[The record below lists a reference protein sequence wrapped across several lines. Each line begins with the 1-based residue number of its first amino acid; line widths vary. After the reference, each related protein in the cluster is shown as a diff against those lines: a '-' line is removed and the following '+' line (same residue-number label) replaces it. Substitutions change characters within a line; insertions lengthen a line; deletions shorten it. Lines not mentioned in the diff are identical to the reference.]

1 MIIISAIILPKFI
14 KIVKNYVINLI
25 NKSKNKKEQE
35 KKRKEEIK
43 KQINMRQFNL
53 RNNKQLINEKKND
66 NIELIKQKG
75 EAKGLSYDEIKREI
89 DKAQILEDMSTMGT
103 IMKEEIIEEKKT
115 NPEKFYSDEEIVK
128 NKSNEQ
134 KKILIRKILIL
145 VYKHPCNF

>member
-1 MIIISAIILPKFI
+1 MYSKIKIICLTLIVIIISAIILPKFI

-75 EAKGLSYDEIKREI
+75 KEKGLSYDEIKRET
-89 DKAQILEDMSTMGT
+89 DKAQILEDMSTMGS

-134 KKILIRKILIL
+134 KKI
-145 VYKHPCNF
+145 

>member
-1 MIIISAIILPKFI
+1 MLYVIKIIFLTLFLILLSTIILPKIF
-14 KIVKNYVINLI
+14 KIDKNYFTNL

-75 EAKGLSYDEIKREI
+75 KEKGLSYDEIKRET
-89 DKAQILEDMSTMGT
+89 DKAQILEDMSTMGS

-134 KKILIRKILIL
+134 KKI
-145 VYKHPCNF
+145 